1 MSSLDRTSAVA
12 VDGRRIESSPFP
24 CSSSSRASS
33 NARARRRCI
42 ASRRRRQ
49 RDEPTSAIDP
59 KSSSSSASSRATSVL
74 IASATSVVEKDD
86 ASRRVVAAV
95 SRTEVTMVCRRS
107 TTNERV
113 RVRRHEVARARAAK
127 NSLTLLSVLPSRS
140 PRLMSLVLRRANDG
154 HPVSNVS
161 SRQCYGSRATKVN
174 NARVGWRRNE

>member
-1 MSSLDRTSAVA
+1 MLLLIA
-12 VDGRRIESSPFP
+12 RILE
-24 CSSSSRASS
+24 R
-33 NARARRRCI
+33 ARAQ
-42 ASRRRRQ
+42 A
-49 RDEPTSAIDP
+49 TSAIDP

-95 SRTEVTMVCRRS
+95 SRTEVIMVCRRS

-127 NSLTLLSVLPSRS
+127 NSLTRFVNAVETSTCLITL
-140 PRLMSLVLRRANDG
+140 LRRANDG